1 VESVA
6 KKYDLDTDYVQSLKN
21 RIEKS
26 KFKTIQIPPIVKISD
41 HPLK

>member
-1 VESVA
+1 LA
-6 KKYDLDTDYVQSLKN
+6 YALSLKD

-26 KFKTIQIPPIVKISD
+26 KFKVAQIPPIVKITD